1 MKKFTKIIALIVANS
16 VSFCVSAASYGIN
29 NVDFSGKTFVSEF
42 ESGTIK
48 LSFLEDE
55 YAILDTK
62 CHDAKGI
69 YRVVENG
76 DNTYKVSFALQ
87 EYINVV
93 PDCEQNQYNKN
104 MAKVALNTLN
114 SNSSMEISM
123 TKNLTPKINMYSDT
137 GSIFSYD
144 KVE

>member
-1 MKKFTKIIALIVANS
+1 MKNFTKIIALIVANS
-16 VSFCVSAASYGIN
+16 VSFGVGAASYGSN
-29 NVDFSGKTFVSEF
+29 NADFSGKTFVSEF
-42 ESGTIK
+42 ESGIIK
-48 LSFLEDE
+48 LSFLEGE

-76 DNTYKVSFALQ
+76 DNTYKVSFTLQ

-93 PDCEQNQYNKN
+93 PNCEQSQYNNN

-114 SNSSMEISM
+114 SNSSMEIFM